1 MARTLLIVLGLV
13 HFISGCTALLA
24 PQFFY
29 DTIPGLSLMGPFHL
43 HLVRDVG
50 LALIAS
56 GGAVMWGALKADRSA
71 AICGSLFPVLHALLH
86 VQIWVRRDFVLDYIT
101 AFDFFIVAIPA
112 CLMLGLSRGIAKDRP
127 SSMV

>member
-1 MARTLLIVLGLV
+1 MIRTLLIILGLA
-13 HFISGCTALLA
+13 HFVSGCTAFLA

-50 LALIAS
+50 LAFIAS

-71 AICGSLFPVLHALLH
+71 AIFGSVFPVLHAFLH
-86 VQIWVRRDFVLDYIT
+86 IQIWVRRDFIFDYIT

-112 CLMLGLSRGIAKDRP
+112 FLMLGLSRGIAR
-127 SSMV
+127 V